1 MHHEWLLFVLI
12 ALIVAG
18 VWVGLGLFS
27 RDARLERRRRKSHSR
42 IVSKSDRPMVRFSV
56 KTPKKK

>member
-1 MHHEWLLFVLI
+1 MQHEWLLFVLI